1 MSNYVETRYY
11 DAEGSSNNEYS
22 ELVRKITSFNTDSN
36 TGSYINSNIIPYF
49 SLSNFNDTTPSIELN
64 LNEESLSNALKE
76 GTNPSLK
83 TYLQN
88 LEDLKTG
95 NQYLIDNYVIDAAMK
110 IIHYYVAS
118 SALYAYIY
126 SQENSQAQDLTI
138 AQENVVGDYVGPNIK
153 LLNHNNNNNNN
164 ETATIQ
170 KLYDYHKEAVD
181 ALKKTDNKY
190 HTHLL
195 LNTDLNSTFQ
205 TNNTNLIKKEEIFDT
220 KKAFAITM
228 IAKSHKANKLY
239 SKKQFWFM
247 VYLIIFMVYLF
258 GILGFIFAGGSSYQ
272 VFNQFQSG
280 MSGLVIVIIN
290 ITILVGLFVNEII
303 KYFRK

>member
-126 SQENSQAQDLTI
+126 SETNIQAEAQNLTI
-138 AQENVVGDYVGPNIK
+138 AKNNVVGENYVGPDIK
-153 LLNHNNNNNNN
+153 LFNRANN
-164 ETATIQ
+164 TATIQ

-205 TNNTNLIKKEEIFDT
+205 TNNTNLIQKEEIFDT